1 MLPRK
6 SALHTSVGAPHPAEA
21 AQIQHS
27 LKALA
32 APLSKMSYYL
42 ISTITERFCS
52 FIHVFTF
59 SFQKTALG
67 GWCVHA
73 CEVAPVVSDSVT
85 PWTIAS

>member
-6 SALHTSVGAPHPAEA
+6 SALHTSMGAPHPAEA
-21 AQIQHS
+21 AQWAQAQIQHS

-42 ISTITERFCS
+42 ISTITERCCS
-52 FIHVFTF
+52 FIHVCTF

-73 CEVAPVVSDSVT
+73 CEVAPVMSDSL
-85 PWTIAS
+85 